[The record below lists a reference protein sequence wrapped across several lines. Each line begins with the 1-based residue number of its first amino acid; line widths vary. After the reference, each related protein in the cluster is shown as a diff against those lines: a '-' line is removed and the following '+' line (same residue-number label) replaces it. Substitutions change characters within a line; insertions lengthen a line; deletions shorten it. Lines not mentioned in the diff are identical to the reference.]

1 MGRGALILRAFLV
14 ALALAFPVKAFAEAP
29 RVLVIGDSLLAWHSV
44 SGTSV
49 ADRLEKLLGAE
60 VKDRSVGGARMLYK
74 LPVTGALG
82 LSIPKQF
89 RKVDRDA
96 GWDWIVVNG
105 GGNDLWFG
113 CGCQKCDR
121 KLGKLIS
128 EDGRRGAIPKLVD
141 RLQAGGAR
149 VLWIGYLRSP
159 GVDSPIDSCRD
170 EGDILEARIDRLA
183 DAEEGMVFLSIAD
196 MVPEGDRSYHG
207 VDMIHPSRKASL
219 EIARRIARV
228 IGVE

>member
-1 MGRGALILRAFLV
+1 LIRIAALVLAVLLGAP
-14 ALALAFPVKAFAEAP
+14 ALAEAP

-49 ADRLEKLLGAE
+49 ADRLAVLTGAE
-60 VKDRSVGGARMLYK
+60 VRDRSVGGARMIYN

-89 RKVDRDA
+89 HKADREA

-128 EDGRRGAIPKLVD
+128 EDGQRGAIPKLVE
-141 RLQAGGAR
+141 RLRAGGAR

-170 EGDILEARIDRLA
+170 EGDILEGRIATLA
-183 DAEEGMVFLSIAD
+183 ETREDMVFLSIAD
-196 MVPEGDRSYHG
+196 MVPEGNRSFHG
-207 VDMIHPSRKASL
+207 IDMIHPSRKASL

-228 IGVE
+228 IGAR